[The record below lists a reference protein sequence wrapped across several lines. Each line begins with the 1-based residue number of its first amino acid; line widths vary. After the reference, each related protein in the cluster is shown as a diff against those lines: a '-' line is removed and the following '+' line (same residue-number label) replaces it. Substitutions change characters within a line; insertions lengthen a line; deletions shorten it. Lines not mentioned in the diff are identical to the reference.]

1 MGEILSAK
9 NGRKSVLTYSSY
21 QTVKYH
27 LKSRNTNAIN
37 FFRRCR
43 LKNLYSN
50 LRSSSRKYR
59 RTLKK
64 NDKSLVSKVKHRA
77 DLEERMFEIRQRH
90 IQRMQRIGVLN
101 DLAKQ
106 VKSRNRNRYRI
117 KHWRVILA
125 LRESIVQKWYIFRL
139 LIPWYMYF

>member
-117 KHWRVILA
+117 KH
-125 LRESIVQKWYIFRL
+125 
-139 LIPWYMYF
+139 